1 MNEQQ
6 ACSWLS
12 EPRYGRFRVACGGK
26 HESAVDLYEWHAV
39 LSMACFGLIHHFEV
53 LLRNAIDIRLGDSQ
67 PQQPIK
73 DTWLV
78 DFDVLRPSGVKQVM
92 IAIERLEHGDVVTRG
107 RVVARLSF
115 SFWTDLFGNRYE
127 ELWRQVLRAV
137 FPQGAVTRRDV
148 GTRLRRVQR
157 FRNRIAHH
165 DSLLGQDVPGLLD
178 DMLEVAGWIDRD
190 ARSWLEAQTGA
201 VQLAHELDRL
211 KPFAAS
217 RT

>member
-12 EPRYGRFRVACGGK
+12 EPRYGRFRVACGGE

-53 LLRNAIDIRLGDSQ
+53 LLRNAIDIKLGDGQ

-92 IAIERLEHGDVVTRG
+92 IAIERLEQGDFVTRG

-115 SFWTDLFGNRYE
+115 SFWAGLLGNRYE
-127 ELWRQVLRAV
+127 DLWRQVLRAA
-137 FPQGAVTRRDV
+137 FPQGAVTRKDV

-165 DSLLGQDVPGLLD
+165 DSLLGQDVSGLLD
-178 DMLEVAGWIDRD
+178 DMLEIAGWIDRD
-190 ARSWLEAQTGA
+190 ARLWLEAQTGA
-201 VQLAHELDRL
+201 VQLARELDRF

-217 RT
+217 GA